1 MQRSKNGFR
10 LKPRKISS
18 DEFHVSSGYTPPR
31 RVPKLRHDVPKF
43 PILEDPPNVRRD
55 GYLFADLNGR
65 IRSDDNLMSLNDFL
79 EDIPEPSGP
88 VKFDVSI
95 APDRQRKLLIPK
107 AVRLKSFEDFYLSEH
122 FDDLNLSEKNEISQN
137 SAFFPILK

>member
-1 MQRSKNGFR
+1 
-10 LKPRKISS
+10 
-18 DEFHVSSGYTPPR
+18 
-31 RVPKLRHDVPKF
+31 
-43 PILEDPPNVRRD
+43 
-55 GYLFADLNGR
+55 
-65 IRSDDNLMSLNDFL
+65 MSLNDFL